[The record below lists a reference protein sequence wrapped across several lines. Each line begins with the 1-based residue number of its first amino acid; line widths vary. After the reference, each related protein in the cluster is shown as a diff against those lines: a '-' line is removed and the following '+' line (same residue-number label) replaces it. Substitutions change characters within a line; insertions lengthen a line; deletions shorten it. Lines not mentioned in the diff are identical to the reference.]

1 MLRFLLYPFSLLY
14 GIAVFVRNMLFDFH
28 ILKSRQFNLPVI
40 SVGNI
45 TVGGTGKTPHVEYLV
60 KLLKDDFKIA
70 VLSRGYKRKT
80 KGFVIADDKPNPE
93 DIGDEPAQIKL
104 KYLDIEVAVN
114 ADRVEGI
121 EKLKDRK
128 NELIILDDAYQHRY
142 VKPGLSILLI
152 DYNRK
157 IDEDFLLPF
166 GNLRENAR
174 EIRRADII
182 LITKTP
188 PTLKPI
194 NRRIILERIKPYPYQ
209 ETYFTSF
216 AYGKLTPVFN
226 QKNMIP
232 EDYYNSHEI
241 YTILLVTGIAYSK
254 PIVDYLKGYSLDIK
268 HLKFTDHT
276 EYNASKLKKITN
288 TYKSINND
296 KKIIITTEKDAI
308 KLREN
313 KEMEESLTRNIFYL
327 PIEVKIIEKEEEFN
341 EQITQYVRKNK
352 RNG

>member
-104 KYLDIEVAVN
+104 KYPDIEVAVN

>member
-14 GIAVFVRNMLFDFH
+14 GMAVFIRNMLFDYH
-28 ILKSRQFNLPVI
+28 ILKSKQFELPVI

-45 TVGGTGKTPHVEYLV
+45 TVGGTGKTPHVEYIV
-60 KLLKDDFKIA
+60 KLLMGEFKVS

-80 KGFVIADDKPNPE
+80 KGFIIAESNPKHE

-104 KYLDIEVAVN
+104 KYPGIEVAVN

-121 EKLKDRK
+121 EKLMERK
-128 NELIILDDAYQHRY
+128 NDLVILDDAYQHRY

-157 IDEDFLLPF
+157 IDEDFLLPM
-166 GNLRENAR
+166 GNLREPEK

-182 LITKTP
+182 LVTKTP
-188 PTLKPI
+188 PNLKPI
-194 NRRIILERIKPYPYQ
+194 NRRIILERIKPFPYQ
-209 ETYFTSF
+209 EMYFTCF
-216 AYGKLTPVFN
+216 AYGKLTPVFS

-232 EDYYNSHEI
+232 EEFYNNHEI

-254 PIVDYLKGYSLDIK
+254 PIVDYLKSYSLDIK
-268 HLKFTDHT
+268 HIKFADHST
-276 EYNASKLKKITN
+276 YGQNKLKKITS
-288 TYKSINND
+288 TYKSISND

-308 KLREN
+308 KLREIA
-313 KEMEESLTRNIFYL
+313 EVEEELPRNTFYL
-327 PIEVKIIEKEEEFN
+327 PIEVKIIEKEVEFN
-341 EQITQYVRKNK
+341 EQIIQYVRKNK
-352 RNG
+352 RNH

>member
-1 MLRFLLYPFSLLY
+1 
-14 GIAVFVRNMLFDFH
+14 
-28 ILKSRQFNLPVI
+28 
-40 SVGNI
+40 
-45 TVGGTGKTPHVEYLV
+45 
-60 KLLKDDFKIA
+60 
-70 VLSRGYKRKT
+70 
-80 KGFVIADDKPNPE
+80 
-93 DIGDEPAQIKL
+93 
-104 KYLDIEVAVN
+104 
-114 ADRVEGI
+114 
-121 EKLKDRK
+121 
-128 NELIILDDAYQHRY
+128 
-142 VKPGLSILLI
+142 
-152 DYNRK
+152 
-157 IDEDFLLPF
+157 
-166 GNLRENAR
+166 
-174 EIRRADII
+174 
-182 LITKTP
+182 
-188 PTLKPI
+188 
-194 NRRIILERIKPYPYQ
+194 
-209 ETYFTSF
+209 
-216 AYGKLTPVFN
+216 
-226 QKNMIP
+226 MIP